1 MQGTQEHDDMA
12 KATDSVMGKR
22 DEKARVGA
30 GVEEGKGDTGCIPP
44 TPRKHRTSSL
54 WIPPPFPWPHK
65 IPSLILPLALMAPPF
80 APPTFLLTV
89 ALSRITFRE

>member
-12 KATDSVMGKR
+12 KATDSVMGKG

-44 TPRKHRTSSL
+44 TPRKHL
-54 WIPPPFPWPHK
+54 
-65 IPSLILPLALMAPPF
+65 
-80 APPTFLLTV
+80 
-89 ALSRITFRE
+89 